1 MMNWDRN
8 IVIKSEAELA
18 LMREAGRVNALAL
31 ATVREMIHPGVT
43 TADLDAAAEE
53 VIRAHGGVPVFKGY
67 PGPYPYPATLN
78 VSLNSE
84 LVHGIPGK
92 RKIKE
97 GDIVSVDCGTLLDG
111 FVGDSAFTV
120 GVGEI
125 HPEAQRLL
133 EVTEGALNEGI
144 ARMRLGNRTGDVSAA
159 VQRYVERRGYHVTR
173 EYTGHGVG
181 RHMHEGPQVPNY
193 GTPGRGVPLRPGMT
207 IALEPMVLVG
217 TSRTR
222 VLPDQWTVV
231 SADGSLTAHF
241 EHTVAVTADE
251 PLVLTMVNGVSGT
264 SLTPGNSQ
272 SRCSNSQYER
282 DCGGRVS

>member
-1 MMNWDRN
+1 
-8 IVIKSEAELA
+8 L
-18 LMREAGRVNALAL
+18 NALAL
-31 ATVREMIHPGVT
+31 KTVREMIRPGVT
-43 TADLDAAAEE
+43 TAELDAAAEE
-53 VIRAHGGVPVFKGY
+53 VIRKHGAIPIFKGY

-78 VSLNSE
+78 VSINEE

-97 GDIVSVDCGTLLDG
+97 GDIVSVDCGTELEG

-125 HPEAQRLL
+125 SSIAQRLI
-133 EVTEGALNEGI
+133 EVTQRALYVGI
-144 ARMRLGNRTGDVSAA
+144 EKMRSGNHTGDISAA
-159 VQRYVERRGYHVTR
+159 IQAYVESQGYYVTR

-193 GTPGRGVPLRPGMT
+193 GTPGRGIVLRPGMT

-217 TSRTR
+217 TPRTK

-231 SADGSLTAHF
+231 SADGSLTAHY
-241 EHTVAVTADE
+241 EHSVAVTQAE
-251 PLVLTMVNGVSGT
+251 PLILTE
-264 SLTPGNSQ
+264 L
-272 SRCSNSQYER
+272 
-282 DCGGRVS
+282 